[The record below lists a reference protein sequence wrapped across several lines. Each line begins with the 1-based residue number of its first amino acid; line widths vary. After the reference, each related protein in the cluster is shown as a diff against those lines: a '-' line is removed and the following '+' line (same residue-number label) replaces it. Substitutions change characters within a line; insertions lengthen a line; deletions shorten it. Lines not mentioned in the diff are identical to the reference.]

1 MWNICII
8 MYMATA
14 YMFIYKS
21 TKRAFYFKENLPTYS
36 LGDVVTTGSDN
47 GLSGAI
53 CNIRYYSRK
62 LTSRDIASMYNL
74 LRKKNPPTN
83 NL

>member
-21 TKRAFYFKENLPTYS
+21 TKRAFYFKGGERFLII
-36 LGDVVTTGSDN
+36 LGKKQGS
-47 GLSGAI
+47 
-53 CNIRYYSRK
+53 CV
-62 LTSRDIASMYNL
+62 
-74 LRKKNPPTN
+74 
-83 NL
+83 

>member
-21 TKRAFYFKENLPTYS
+21 TKRAFYFKGGERFLIYFREKTRICVYDEERTRATMNENDFYS
-36 LGDVVTTGSDN
+36 
-47 GLSGAI
+47 
-53 CNIRYYSRK
+53 
-62 LTSRDIASMYNL
+62 
-74 LRKKNPPTN
+74 
-83 NL
+83 